1 MLLVESRSLDNVVGR
16 VVQEVKEEIQLI
28 LESGLKEANDVLKE
42 AEREAESESSRIA
55 EMTNRLGESRLKQ
68 IIGSAELEARNKTLR
83 LVEERINDVM
93 LAALKELREKK
104 SKNYNSSLKKMVIE
118 GMNSIPDGDMTVA
131 SNKEDRK
138 SVEQIV
144 NEINKK
150 SSVKITLSEESLDS
164 VGGVEIRSSDG
175 DIIVGNTIE
184 QRLERMKPELK
195 MRVAETFLK

>member
-138 SVEQIV
+138 
-144 NEINKK
+144 
-150 SSVKITLSEESLDS
+150 
-164 VGGVEIRSSDG
+164 
-175 DIIVGNTIE
+175 
-184 QRLERMKPELK
+184 
-195 MRVAETFLK
+195 

>member
-1 MLLVESRSLDNVVGR
+1 MGR